1 MIIHLKDKK
10 KENKTDIKAL
20 LKVHFIKH
28 AIINNAKDKLTFFKR
43 IIRNYSSKHV
53 N

>member
-1 MIIHLKDKK
+1 MIILLKDKEE
-10 KENKTDIKAL
+10 ENKMDMKAL

-28 AIINNAKDKLTFFKR
+28 AIINNARNKLVFFKR